1 MTIGM
6 SMRFRL
12 GLRLGL
18 GVTLAATLGSFNA
31 LAAGGSPAVSF
42 NPGSN
47 GGFFAGV
54 GESAGSTPD
63 PMLVNSSSSP
73 AVITAITLSGAN
85 AGEFRVSGGAN
96 SPCAVGTTIPRSGA
110 AGNFCG
116 LHFTFNPASV
126 GSKLATATVTF
137 SNAASASFALGGTAV
152 VAMPVLDIT
161 LGINSSPDVALG
173 STGPAFVAAY
183 VSNRDAHTLNI
194 NGFTI
199 SGANAADFAFTHVA
213 TKAPDCTVPGLV
225 TWSPAPAVS
234 CQLGIA
240 FRPSA
245 PGARSATITLASN
258 DPARPVVTIPLA
270 GNGVAAPPA
279 PPPVPVASTVFVTDL
294 WWNPAEPA
302 WSLNIVHHKQLV
314 VGAPGSDSVIATW
327 NTFDVNLAPTWVTL
341 TSGTW
346 TSGQTFTGVLHQTTG
361 SYFANPYLPGQAVDS
376 VVGSATLT
384 FSDANNGTLV
394 YTLFGV
400 TSSRAIVRK
409 PF

>member
-1 MTIGM
+1 MTISK

-12 GLRLGL
+12 SLGL
-18 GVTLAATLGSFNA
+18 GLAATLGSFA
-31 LAAGGSPAVSF
+31 AQAAGGAPPLSF
-42 NPGSN
+42 NPNSN

-54 GESAGSTPD
+54 GELAAMAAD

-85 AGEFRVSGGAN
+85 ASEFSVSGGAN
-96 SPCAVGTTIPRSGA
+96 APCAVGTTIPRSGA

-116 LHFTFNPASV
+116 LHFTFKPTSV
-126 GSKLATATVTF
+126 GPFKQAMATVTF
-137 SNAASASFALGGTAV
+137 SNAPSASFFMEGTGAV
-152 VAMPVLDIT
+152 AAPLLDLT
-161 LGINSSPDVALG
+161 SGINPSPAVALG
-173 STGPAFVAAY
+173 ATGQAFVAAY
-183 VSNRDAHTLNI
+183 VSNRGAHTLTI
-194 NGFTI
+194 NGITI

-225 TWSPAPAVS
+225 TWSPAPGVS
-234 CQLGIA
+234 CQIGIA

-245 PGARSATITLASN
+245 PGARSATLTLATD

-270 GNGVAAPPA
+270 GNGVVA
-279 PPPVPVASTVFVTDL
+279 PPPPPPAPVASTVYVTDL

-314 VGAPGSDSVIATW
+314 VGGPGSDAVIATW

-341 TSGTW
+341 NSGTW
-346 TSGQTFTGVLHQTTG
+346 TNGQTFTGVLHQTTG
-361 SYFANPYLPGQAVDS
+361 SYFANPYLPGQAADS

-409 PF
+409 QF

>member
-1 MTIGM
+1 MTISM

-12 GLRLGL
+12 GLGLGL
-18 GVTLAATLGSFNA
+18 GLAATLSSFTA
-31 LAAGGSPAVSF
+31 HGAGGAPPLSF
-42 NPGSN
+42 NPSSN

-54 GESAGSTPD
+54 GESAPSAPE
-63 PMLVNSSSSP
+63 PMLVNSSSAP
-73 AVITAITLSGAN
+73 AVITAITLVGVNADEFSVGGGAN
-85 AGEFRVSGGAN
+85 A
-96 SPCAVGTTIPRSGA
+96 PCAVGTTIARSGA

-116 LHFTFNPASV
+116 LHFTFKPSSV

-137 SNAASASFALGGTAV
+137 SNAPSASFSLGGTAV
-152 VAMPVLDIT
+152 LAVPLLDINAG
-161 LGINSSPDVALG
+161 LNPSPDVALG
-173 STGPAFVAAY
+173 GTGPAFVAAY
-183 VSNRDAHTLNI
+183 LSNRGAHSLNI
-194 NGFTI
+194 NGITI
-199 SGANAADFAFTHVA
+199 SGANPADFAFTHVA

-225 TWSPAPAVS
+225 TWSPAPGVS
-234 CQLGIA
+234 CQIGIA

-245 PGARSATITLASN
+245 LGARSATLTLATN
-258 DPARPVVTIPLA
+258 DAARPVVTIPLA
-270 GNGVAAPPA
+270 GNGVVA
-279 PPPVPVASTVFVTDL
+279 PPPPPPAPVASTVYVTDV

-314 VGAPGSDSVIATW
+314 VGGPGSDALIATW

-346 TSGQTFTGVLHQTTG
+346 ASGQTFTGVMHETTG

-376 VVGSATLT
+376 VVSSATLT